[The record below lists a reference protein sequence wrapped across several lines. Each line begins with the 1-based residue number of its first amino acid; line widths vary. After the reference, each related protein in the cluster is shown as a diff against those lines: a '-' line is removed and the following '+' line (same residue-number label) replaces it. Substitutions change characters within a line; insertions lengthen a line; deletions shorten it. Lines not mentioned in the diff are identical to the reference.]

1 MKNNSNIFIKII
13 GGSTIFF
20 IAFFVIILICILMLF
35 GFFDTNLT
43 KEKILDNY
51 EYASEFKSILNH
63 YMLDG
68 YVPLQ
73 RLLYFYLENQDLSLD
88 KLYLINQ
95 NIDEKI
101 AKEINLVCLEE
112 ELKDIVA
119 CNETNLQDNIEYL
132 TVTTP
137 HFNFPLD
144 TTAFVITSFFNE
156 QRIIYGET
164 NTHGGW
170 DLAVPAQT
178 PVYSVCNGV
187 VEKVNFTQQENI
199 PYDKSGNAIGNSI
212 TIKCDEDYDETYYV
226 LYEHL
231 YPNSSKVKVGDL
243 VNHWTMIANVGTTG
257 HSTGNHLHY
266 QVENENREKLDGMNL
281 IDFTM
286 LDTN

>member
-13 GGSTIFF
+13 SGSTIFF

-43 KEKILDNY
+43 KEKILD
-51 EYASEFKSILNH
+51 
-63 YMLDG
+63 MLDG

-101 AKEINLVCLEE
+101 TKEINLVCLEE
-112 ELKDIVA
+112 ELKDMVA

-212 TIKCDEDYDETYYV
+212 TIKCDETYYV
-226 LYEHL
+226 VYEHL

-266 QVENENREKLDGMNL
+266 QVENANREKIDGMQF

-286 LDTN
+286 LNTN